1 MEINT
6 PPATQSKTLVLTG
19 ATGFIGSHIVE
30 AAQLKGWKVIAWSR
44 PEGNTRD
51 LPATVRVVKTG
62 FGNPDKIAETF
73 RQLREESGDIHYIVH
88 NAGLTK
94 TLRTSEFISVNAGYT
109 RNFTLGIQKAGIRP
123 EKFILMSSL
132 AATGPGDPV
141 SLAPLRPEDPPRP
154 TTRYGQ
160 SKRMAEEI
168 VEAVTA
174 FPWNILRPTGVYGP
188 KETDYFLMLKT
199 IRNGL
204 ATRAGIAPHHIT
216 FLYVDDMVQAVFRA
230 LESTVEGRIFHVSDG
245 ETYTD
250 ISYRDLC
257 MELLN
262 PRAFR
267 LTFPLPIVRMVS
279 YFSELAGNLSG
290 KVPTLNRDKYLTMS
304 ALNWKCD
311 ITLTRELLGYQPK
324 VLLREGLEKC
334 IGWYRDNG
342 WL

>member
-1 MEINT
+1 MEINK
-6 PPATQSKTLVLTG
+6 PPATQSKTIVLTG

-30 AAQLKGWKVIAWSR
+30 AALQKGWKVVAWSR

-51 LPATVRVVKTG
+51 LPASVRVVKTG
-62 FGNPDKIAETF
+62 FANPEGITDAF
-73 RQLREESGDIHYIVH
+73 RQLRDEMGDIHYIVH

-94 TLRTSEFISVNAGYT
+94 TLRTSEFVTVNAGYT
-109 RNFTLGIQKAGIRP
+109 RHFTEGIRKAGIKP

-188 KETDYFLMLKT
+188 KESDYFLMLKT

-216 FLYVDDMVQAVFRA
+216 FLYVDDLVQAVFRA
-230 LESTVEGRIFHVSDG
+230 LAMPVEGRIFHVSDG

-250 ISYRDLC
+250 IYYRNLC

-262 PRAFR
+262 PGAFR
-267 LTFPLPIVRMVS
+267 LTFPLPLVRMVS
-279 YFSELAGNLSG
+279 FISEMAGHLSG
-290 KVPTLNRDKYLTMS
+290 KVPTLNRDKYLTMR
-304 ALNWKCD
+304 ARNWKCD
-311 ITLTRELLGYQPK
+311 ITLTRELLGYQPT

-334 IGWYRDNG
+334 IQWYKENG